1 MRQTIFL
8 LFVLAGLM
16 PAPTTL
22 AQDRPAATPV
32 EGQSTSGLALNIE
45 AKMQKI
51 VQEGRTVDRLTEN
64 DLADLP
70 VGIARRIGETTYII
84 AIDSA
89 YSDERGW
96 FLSAYASV
104 TLPGSSSPIAFAGR
118 NIAFHKG
125 GLSAS
130 SQTRLVLAS
139 PQTIALGE
147 MDLVLPADGRN
158 YLEFDCNG
166 FKAVNLKGEFLLPA
180 GQFVPSELTAG
191 TPTPIPGSASGTG
204 SGRVKATFEVNTTDL
219 NNIIAAVGITPFKLA
234 GLDDFSFSVRNATVD
249 MSDLANPAG
258 FSFPADY
265 QRAFEE
271 DIALWR
277 GFYLQEV
284 EIAFQGLDSSSRKVP
299 VISAHNLLID
309 DAGLSGLFSATNVLP
324 IHEGSA
330 DGWPFSVDRFSVKL
344 ARNRLVGGGLGG
356 VISVPFLGKDTLG
369 YSAELEQVEG
379 KLRYKF
385 SVITRQDKSFNI
397 PLAGTVTL
405 APGSVITLEKKGG
418 KLVPTAL
425 LHGQLALA
433 NKQLKVEGI
442 KFENLGLVTQKPY
455 IVSGTFSVTGNK
467 QAATGG
473 FPVRID
479 KLTLSVFNGQV
490 SLGAGVALSMMN
502 AKDKGFG
509 ASTFIQVLARM
520 EERTEQNGE
529 TGRKVQEWK
538 YDKIKVDDIELNCK
552 TAAFGLQGRLTLF
565 DNDPVYGDGFRG
577 NLKLTLKKILEQG
590 IQANA
595 YFGSM
600 ASYRYWHVDVYVPT
614 GNIPIVPPISLNGI
628 MGGMSYH
635 MVRKQEFKPDFAKL
649 NVDVS
654 QLKDTVT
661 NGGTR
666 HSGSEF
672 AFVPDSSASLSFMA
686 GATLIA
692 GNEKAFNADAMLEV
706 AFNQGGGL
714 RYVQFKGS
722 GYFFT
727 EVKARGRDGQTASA
741 PVYANLNMLFDNN
754 NDVFH
759 ANMKTYLN
767 LQGAIKG
774 TGAGGLVGE
783 AVIHV
788 DPKDW
793 YIYIGRPTQ
802 MMGVDIARLAVGQ
815 GYFMIG
821 SKIEN
826 LPAPPSEVAEMFNK
840 LDLNFMRNEN
850 ALATGRGFA
859 MGARIRVGFDSK
871 DKFLPFYALLQVGA
885 GADVMLRDYGNT
897 ATCQGRNGT
906 LGINGWY
913 ASGQAY
919 VFLVGRVGV
928 QVKKK
933 KFDFLSLG
941 AAALLQAKLPNPTW
955 MQGGIAGSYAVLG
968 GLVKGKYNLTF
979 ELGEA
984 CKVQSGGNELGDIQV
999 IADAKP
1005 ETAGKEVSVFLAPQ
1019 VSFNA
1024 PIGKE
1029 LPMMNNEDQLDTYRV
1044 QLDECTLSQG
1054 AGKIAARLE
1063 WNASNDVVVI
1073 RTPEILPAEAALKMV
1088 VKLHWEKKLANGG
1101 WEPLKENG
1109 QVDYETREVSFT
1121 TGKAPDYIPEENV
1134 AYSYPVKGQYHFHQ
1148 KEYGKGYLKL
1158 NQGQNYLFQAQDNL
1172 TSWQYVARFQPVN
1185 GKPVDQPLSYNAS
1198 QALVQ
1203 YDIPASLTAETVY
1216 RLTFVKIAR
1225 VGGTVDQNVKREEKT
1240 LATGQ
1245 EQNTA
1250 VARNNRLEGGIAQNV
1265 EKDIYGSAF
1274 RTSKF
1279 ATAGEKFET
1288 LRNGQDLIDI
1298 AKGNLVVIGK
1308 RSESSETL
1316 DAFEI
1321 NGLGKNTAP
1330 LVQVVASPENN
1341 WYKNT
1346 IYPLL
1351 YELYR
1356 QDPTVA
1362 VSDWREASL
1371 LGTPP
1376 LKGVKLYSNYSR
1388 EGYQLNESQISSGVA
1403 AAQPGSVL
1411 FAYYLSYYAFF
1422 DYDELRNKA
1431 ARKYL
1436 SSGQAPE
1443 SVRRLLAAKGY
1454 TDLLKGQY
1462 PVEVSYTL
1470 PGSNQVTSRQT
1481 VTIRF

>member
-1 MRQTIFL
+1 
-8 LFVLAGLM
+8 G
-16 PAPTTL
+16 
-22 AQDRPAATPV
+22 AA
-32 EGQSTSGLALNIE
+32 
-45 AKMQKI
+45 
-51 VQEGRTVDRLTEN
+51 D
-64 DLADLP
+64 
-70 VGIARRIGETTYII
+70 
-84 AIDSA
+84 
-89 YSDERGW
+89 
-96 FLSAYASV
+96 
-104 TLPGSSSPIAFAGR
+104 
-118 NIAFHKG
+118 
-125 GLSAS
+125 
-130 SQTRLVLAS
+130 
-139 PQTIALGE
+139 
-147 MDLVLPADGRN
+147 
-158 YLEFDCNG
+158 
-166 FKAVNLKGEFLLPA
+166 
-180 GQFVPSELTAG
+180 
-191 TPTPIPGSASGTG
+191 
-204 SGRVKATFEVNTTDL
+204 RVKATFEVNTTDL
-219 NNIIAAVGITPFKLA
+219 NNIIASVGITPFQVQ
-234 GLDDFSFSVRNATVD
+234 GLDDFAFSVRNATVD

-265 QRAFEE
+265 QRAYGE
-271 DIALWR
+271 DLQLWR

-284 EIAFQGLDSSSRKVP
+284 DVAFKGLDSASRKMP
-299 VISAHNLLID
+299 VISARNLLID
-309 DAGLSGLFSATNVLP
+309 DAGLSGLFSATNLLP

-330 DGWPFSVDRFSVKL
+330 DGWPFSVDGLSVKL
-344 ARNRLVGGGLGG
+344 ARNRLVGGGLAG
-356 VISVPFLGKDTLG
+356 VMNVPFLGKDTLG
-369 YSAELEQVEG
+369 YSADLEQVDDQ
-379 KLRYKF
+379 LRYKF
-385 SVITRQDKSFNI
+385 SVITRKDKSFNI

-418 KLVPTAL
+418 RLMPSAL

-442 KFENLGLVTQKPY
+442 KFENLALVTQKPY
-455 IVSGTFSVTGNK
+455 ILSGTFAVTGNK

-502 AKDKGFG
+502 AQDKGFG
-509 ASTFIQVLARM
+509 ASTFIQVLAKM
-520 EERTEQNGE
+520 EERTEPAGE
-529 TGRKVQEWK
+529 TTRKVQTWK
-538 YDKIKVDDIELNCK
+538 YDKIKVDDIELRCK
-552 TAAFGLQGRLTLF
+552 TSAFGLEGRLTLF
-565 DNDPVYGDGFRG
+565 DNDPTYGDGFRG
-577 NLKLTLKKILEQG
+577 NLTLSIRKILEQG

-600 ASYRYWHVDVYVPT
+600 STYRYWHVDLYVPT

-635 MVRKQEFKPDFAKL
+635 MVRKQEFKPDFNKL

-654 QLKDTVT
+654 QSGDTAT

-666 HSGSEF
+666 NSGAEF
-672 AFVPDSSASLSFMA
+672 AFVPDSTASLAFMA

-774 TGAGGLVGE
+774 TGPGGLVGE
-783 AVIHV
+783 AIIHV

-793 YIYIGRPTQ
+793 YIYIGRPSQ
-802 MMGVDIARLAVGQ
+802 MMGVDIAKLAVGQ

-826 LPAPPSEVAEMFNK
+826 LPPPPSEVTEMFNK
-840 LDLNFMRNEN
+840 LDPNFMRNEN

-871 DKFLPFYALLQVGA
+871 DKLRPFYALLQVGA
-885 GADVMLRDYGNT
+885 GADVMLRDYGTT
-897 ATCQGRNGT
+897 ATCQGRNGS

-919 VFLVGRVGV
+919 VFLLGRVGV
-928 QVKKK
+928 QVKGK

-955 MQGGIAGSYAVLG
+955 MQGGIAGRYAVLG

-979 ELGEA
+979 TVGEECQIQA
-984 CKVQSGGNELGDIQV
+984 GGNELGDVQV

-1005 ETAGKEVSVFLAPQ
+1005 EAGGKDISVFSAPQ

-1024 PIGKE
+1024 AIGRE
-1029 LPMMNNEDQLDTYRV
+1029 LSMMNTQDQMDTYRV
-1044 QLDECTLSQG
+1044 QLDECSLRQG
-1054 AGKIAARLE
+1054 AGKLNGTLE
-1063 WNASNDVVVI
+1063 WNSAGDVVVI
-1073 RTPEILPAEAALKMV
+1073 RTPEVLPPLTQLKLV

-1101 WEPLKENG
+1101 WEPLKTDG
-1109 QVDYETREVSFT
+1109 QVDFETKEVSFT
-1121 TGKAPDYIPEENV
+1121 TGKAPDFIPEENV

-1148 KEYGKGYLKL
+1148 GEYGKGYLKL
-1158 NQGQNYLFQAQDNL
+1158 NQGQHYLFQPQDQAA
-1172 TSWQYVARFQPVN
+1172 SWRFVARFQPVG
-1185 GKPVDQPLSYNAS
+1185 GKAIDQPLAYDAANAM
-1198 QALVQ
+1198 VQ
-1203 YDIPASLTAETVY
+1203 YDLPAGLTAETVHK
-1216 RLTFVKIAR
+1216 LTFVKIAT
-1225 VGGTVDQNVKREEKT
+1225 GAAVDGNLKREEKT
-1240 LATGQ
+1240 LSTGND
-1245 EQNTA
+1245 ENTA
-1250 VARNNRLEGGIAQNV
+1250 VTRNNRLEGSLAQNV

-1274 RTSKF
+1274 RTSKY
-1279 ATAGEKFET
+1279 ATAAEKLER
-1288 LRNGQDLIDI
+1288 LRNGTNLLDV
-1298 AKGNLVVIGK
+1298 AKGNVAVIGK
-1308 RSESSETL
+1308 RSESNETL
-1316 DAFEI
+1316 DVFEI
-1321 NGLGKNTAP
+1321 NGAGKHTAP
-1330 LVQVVASPENN
+1330 LVQVVASPENA

-1351 YELYR
+1351 YELYG
-1356 QDPTVA
+1356 QDASVTV
-1362 VSDWREASL
+1362 SEWRDAAE

-1388 EGYQLNESQISSGVA
+1388 DGYQLTENQVGSGVA
-1403 AAQPGSVL
+1403 PAQSGTVL

-1436 SSGQAPE
+1436 ATGQAPE
-1443 SVRRLLAAKGY
+1443 GVRRLLSAQGY
-1454 TDLLKGQY
+1454 TDLLDGEY
-1462 PVEVSYTL
+1462 PVEVNYTL
-1470 PGSNQVTSRQT
+1470 PGTNQVTTRQM
-1481 VTIRF
+1481 VTIKF